1 MIKLISINKG
11 KIAFQVLLIV
21 LFQWTTIA
29 YQFNLYNTDQRFTRH
44 PFQFDC
50 LNYHIRRE
58 KLAYQDIPDV
68 ADDII
73 PYCFRPVTDFHE
85 SVEGFVDPLSQKL
98 SHPTCPS
105 TKICLCPSCFFGNQC
120 QLYAKGLGSTLDEI
134 LGYEFKRNTVLYKQP
149 LRVQV
154 AATITMILFLIGLIN
169 SILSIITFSRPK
181 SHEVGCGIYLLA
193 SSITSLLTT
202 IALVLKFWFL
212 FHSYQDSTGLRNVLK
227 GNCFGIEPLLK
238 LFLYI
243 DTWLNACVAI
253 ERTVTAIRGGGF
265 NKQLSRKIA
274 VWIIAI
280 LALTIIGLFIPQAIY
295 LYIFD
300 DEMEERSWC
309 VVTYVKWLATYS
321 STLIFVHYFAPL
333 AINIFSIICIMI
345 ITALRRGKSQ
355 RNHSFCVHLR
365 SRLIKNKHILIS
377 SAIII
382 CLTLPHLIISI
393 ILDCQKS
400 SHLFWFYL
408 IGYYLSFCICVNV
421 GRHSDR
427 NHRDFNLSAYESH

>member
-1 MIKLISINKG
+1 
-11 KIAFQVLLIV
+11 
-21 LFQWTTIA
+21 
-29 YQFNLYNTDQRFTRH
+29 
-44 PFQFDC
+44 
-50 LNYHIRRE
+50 
-58 KLAYQDIPDV
+58 
-68 ADDII
+68 
-73 PYCFRPVTDFHE
+73 
-85 SVEGFVDPLSQKL
+85 
-98 SHPTCPS
+98 
-105 TKICLCPSCFFGNQC
+105 
-120 QLYAKGLGSTLDEI
+120 LDEI

-149 LRVQV
+149 LKVQV

-169 SILSIITFSRPK
+169 SILSIITFLRTK

-202 IALVLKFWFL
+202 IALILKFWFL
-212 FHSYQDSTGLRNVLK
+212 FHSYQDSIGLRDVLK

-253 ERTVTAIRGGGF
+253 ERTVTVIRGGGF

-274 VWIIAI
+274 VWIILI

-345 ITALRRGKSQ
+345 ITACRRGKSQ
-355 RNHSFCVHLR
+355 RNHSFCLHLR
-365 SRLIKNKHILIS
+365 SRIRKNKHILIS

-393 ILDCQKS
+393 ILDCQKA

-408 IGYYLSFCICVNV
+408 IGYYLSFCPAAFIFLIFVLPSKLY
-421 GRHSDR
+421 REE
-427 NHRDFNLSAYESH
+427 FNEFIIDARRRWKRFRSQSSRF